1 MKEKFIKNSKE
12 LLPYIITIIVV
23 LLFKHFLFAPIRV
36 NGDSMYSTLHDKDV
50 MILNRLYKP
59 KDIKRYDIIV
69 IRYNKKNIIKRV
81 IGLPGDTIEC
91 VDNQLYVNGKI
102 IKEDYLDKGT
112 ITNDFS
118 LQDLFDVDT
127 VPEGKFFVLG
137 DNREVSL
144 DSRSIGF
151 IEPKDIEGQATF
163 TIFPFNRFG
172 AKK

>member
-1 MKEKFIKNSKE
+1 MKYIKEYVPYLIVILVILLIKKFVVT
-12 LLPYIITIIVV
+12 PVIVS
-23 LLFKHFLFAPIRV
+23 
-36 NGDSMYSTLHDKDV
+36 GDSMYSTLHDKDV

-91 VDNQLYVNGKI
+91 VDNQLYVNGKV
-102 IKEDYLDKGT
+102 IKEEYLDKGT

>member
-1 MKEKFIKNSKE
+1 MKYIKEYVPYLIVILVILLIKKFVVT
-12 LLPYIITIIVV
+12 PVIVS
-23 LLFKHFLFAPIRV
+23 
-36 NGDSMYSTLHDKDV
+36 GDSMYSTLHDKDV

-91 VDNQLYVNGKI
+91 VDNQLYVNGKV
-102 IKEDYLDKGT
+102 IKEEYLDKGT

-163 TIFPFNRFG
+163 TIFPFNRLG